1 MGEGARQ
8 REARGALEE
17 ARARERAG
25 SAARALESR
34 REAGG
39 ADERGPEPRSS
50 RARVA
55 SASKL
60 GGGPPRALRFPGASR
75 APGSRRAGR
84 PGTNLR
90 ALRDALIHRRRDL
103 RAGGAGEGS
112 GLGRGGEHD
121 ARTTTRARGCLL
133 PFRASTCIRR
143 SGGGGGAR
151 PPTRRA
157 HLDRLLIFHQRGDG
171 GNRHGRDARGDPEG
185 APSFSARAWEWR
197 TRGEPRFESRRDSA
211 PLARGMRLPARRWQ
225 PGAIGRS
232 QTVCP
237 VRRAVVFT
245 RGDIA
250 RLGAS
255 LLLAARPLLRAVTRV
270 RAPGR
275 RTRRARPA
283 RARHA
288 RRFRSGRT
296 TRSRSPDPRVRIR
309 GVGPPRGHRR
319 ASPRERLPSRCRTLG
334 SITRTPSWTV
344 RCALGLTA
352 RLARASPREPPPL
365 GSRPTS
371 RPPPRPRPN
380 RHFDPVLLS
389 HFVRSPLFAP
399 PHPLFVSAGGTA
411 PARRDHLR
419 GGGAGDMRE
428 GEGDPGEGGERG
440 PRRRPGHGGAQARPA
455 NKTKR
460 APIPLPR
467 FPIDGVAPIARSRF
481 ARSIERRVP
490 PRARACPAAGPS
502 PSPTTAGPRAF
513 RWTRLSAPAPPLSTP
528 RPIGGVPSSRPRD
541 VRARRFSARS
551 ELPMKIPRRARIPR
565 VSARPRST
573 TPRLAHET
581 DPFSP
586 LSIFFFRLGTS
597 TASSRTWWR

>member
-1 MGEGARQ
+1 MSDARINNPYAELDGQ
-8 REARGALEE
+8 VRARSDA
-17 ARARERAG
+17 APRAREP
-25 SAARALESR
+25 ARA
-34 REAGG
+34 
-39 ADERGPEPRSS
+39 
-50 RARVA
+50 
-55 SASKL
+55 
-60 GGGPPRALRFPGASR
+60 
-75 APGSRRAGR
+75 
-84 PGTNLR
+84 
-90 ALRDALIHRRRDL
+90 
-103 RAGGAGEGS
+103 
-112 GLGRGGEHD
+112 
-121 ARTTTRARGCLL
+121 
-133 PFRASTCIRR
+133 
-143 SGGGGGAR
+143 
-151 PPTRRA
+151 
-157 HLDRLLIFHQRGDG
+157 
-171 GNRHGRDARGDPEG
+171 
-185 APSFSARAWEWR
+185 PS
-197 TRGEPRFESRRDSA
+197 P
-211 PLARGMRLPARRWQ
+211 
-225 PGAIGRS
+225 
-232 QTVCP
+232 
-237 VRRAVVFT
+237 
-245 RGDIA
+245 
-250 RLGAS
+250 
-255 LLLAARPLLRAVTRV
+255 LLAAHLASPAPPPTQPTLRSGSPLTLRPLAALR
-270 RAPGR
+270 P
-275 RTRRARPA
+275 
-283 RARHA
+283 
-288 RRFRSGRT
+288 
-296 TRSRSPDPRVRIR
+296 
-309 GVGPPRGHRR
+309 
-319 ASPRERLPSRCRTLG
+319 
-334 SITRTPSWTV
+334 
-344 RCALGLTA
+344 
-352 RLARASPREPPPL
+352 
-365 GSRPTS
+365 
-371 RPPPRPRPN
+371 
-380 RHFDPVLLS
+380 
-389 HFVRSPLFAP
+389 P

-502 PSPTTAGPRAF
+502 PSPTAAGPRAF